1 MGALLD
7 LFLDICLLRKG
18 PQDVPESPALLKST
32 LAAYGLASLL
42 VQVVSVSP
50 LTALFQ
56 ACLDLGLLVGLTYAV
71 LQVMGFPGRFTQTLT
86 ALAGTGALL
95 GFVIFPVT
103 IWMDRDIGAGV
114 QSGWPALLFLA
125 WLIWSIAVVTHV
137 LRHALSTSVPMAAL
151 YTLGYLAISVAVAT
165 WLFPEMG

>member
-18 PQDVPESPALLKST
+18 PQDVPASPILLKWT

-56 ACLDLGLLVGLTYAV
+56 AFLDLGLLVGLTYIV
-71 LQVMGFPGRFTQTLT
+71 LQMVGFPARFTQTLT
-86 ALAGTGALL
+86 ALAGTGALF
-95 GFVIFPVT
+95 GFAILPVT
-103 IWMDRDIGAGV
+103 IWMNQDLGGGTPAGV
-114 QSGWPALLFLA
+114 PALLFLG
-125 WLIWSIAVVTHV
+125 WLIWSLAVVAHV
-137 LRHALSTSVPMAAL
+137 LRHALSTSVAMAVL
-151 YTLGYLAISVAVAT
+151 YTLGYLVISVVVAT
-165 WLFPEMG
+165 WLFPEMS